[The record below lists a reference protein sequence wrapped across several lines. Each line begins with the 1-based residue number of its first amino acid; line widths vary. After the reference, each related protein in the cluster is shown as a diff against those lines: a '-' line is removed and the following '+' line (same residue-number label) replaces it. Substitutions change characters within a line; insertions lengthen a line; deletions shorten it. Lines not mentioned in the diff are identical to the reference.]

1 MRGEKKEK
9 GQIKGVVEK
18 VNEVTLESIDNIID
32 MIKKTDEKLKK
43 TVGQVEKSNII
54 WKFMI

>member
-1 MRGEKKEK
+1 LRGEKKEK

-54 WKFMI
+54 